1 MSTVLEAEVRVQ
13 GSESSE
19 WEGFILLHFLI
30 YFSVSVM
37 SIILILPL
45 LANSMTVP
53 SSYVLEYKLNRF
65 FLFNSHMTIM

>member
-1 MSTVLEAEVRVQ
+1 MKTVLEAEVRVQ

-37 SIILILPL
+37 SIIWPL
-45 LANSMTVP
+45 LVKGMTVP
-53 SSYVLEYKLNRF
+53 SSYLLEYELNRCF
-65 FLFNSHMTIM
+65 FNSHMTVM